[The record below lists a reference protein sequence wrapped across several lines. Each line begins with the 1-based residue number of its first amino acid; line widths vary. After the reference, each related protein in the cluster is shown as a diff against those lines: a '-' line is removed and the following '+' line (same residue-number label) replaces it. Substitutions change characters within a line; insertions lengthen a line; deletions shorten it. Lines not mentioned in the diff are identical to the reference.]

1 VVSPPE
7 EADQTARAARRFLI
21 GLSVASS
28 VPLVAVAP
36 PSDPICAAAVQVI
49 LSTSMLSRLLAI
61 DHAHGRS
68 AACITLALFA
78 GGAALATCWDVPL
91 AGPNVFVES
100 PAQVGRELG
109 VAAAVTALAALCIIA
124 HRFARFRAVA
134 CVLLIG
140 VHLAWLA
147 AAVAFAVLLAWTVP
161 IGVWIVAGLL
171 LVVSLATAI
180 ARRQRIY
187 LPIAVPLGFLIAAL
201 LSGWGREDGA
211 VRCDDYLRT
220 RASGAA
226 VLVPTA
232 PDLERCQAGERL
244 LVARYPRRIWEY
256 PDGERFLLTTQRG
269 LLNYARSGDRIIDW
283 FSGAVC
289 QVGVGAEQRPV
300 CFFDG
305 KAQAIVESPLR
316 DRVYVAGHDEREGA
330 VFALPRSG
338 PVRRLAEARVPASIG
353 GAMYVDDEHDVVGA
367 FEDRGRELYLLRASD
382 LAPLGTVPAPVL
394 PDASHYDQARHQGIV
409 CAGFGPVRRIDGQA
423 YAAVAFDGVPF
434 ACRPLAPSS
443 HYPSSWLALTWGC
456 DWDPT
461 ARRAYAAVASLGLI
475 EEIDY
480 DTGDILRRFPVGLG
494 VRSVAFD
501 ARRRRLYAA
510 FFLSG
515 DVIAIDLDSGATV
528 VRWFAGR
535 FVRQVTMSRDERSL
549 LVTSNLGIVRIPLPE
564 TGTAASS
571 ASAVLPPAF

>member
-1 VVSPPE
+1 
-7 EADQTARAARRFLI
+7 
-21 GLSVASS
+21 
-28 VPLVAVAP
+28 LVAVAP
-36 PSDPICAAAVQVI
+36 ASDPICARAVQVI
-49 LSTSMLSRLLAI
+49 LSTSMVSRLLAI
-61 DHAHGRS
+61 ERVQGRRS
-68 AACITLALFA
+68 ACITLALFA
-78 GGAALATCWDVPL
+78 VGAALATCWDVPL

-100 PAQVGRELG
+100 PAQVVRELG
-109 VAAAVTALAALCIIA
+109 LAAAVTALAALCMVA
-124 HRFARFRAVA
+124 HGFARLRAVA
-134 CVLLIG
+134 RVLLVG
-140 VHLAWLA
+140 VHLAWLT

-161 IGVWIVAGLL
+161 MSVWIAAGLL
-171 LVVSLATAI
+171 LVVAVATGMAGS
-180 ARRQRIY
+180 RRIHM
-187 LPIAVPLGFLIAAL
+187 PIAVPLGFLIAAL

-211 VRCDDYLRT
+211 IRCDDYLRA
-220 RASGAA
+220 RGSGAA

-244 LVARYPRRIWEY
+244 LVARYPRRLWEY

-269 LLNYARSGDRIIDW
+269 LLNYARKGDRIIDW
-283 FSGAVC
+283 FSGGVC
-289 QVGVGAEQRPV
+289 QIDVGAEQRPP
-300 CFFDG
+300 CFYDG

-316 DRVYVAGHDEREGA
+316 DRLYVAGHDQKGGA

-338 PVRRLAEARVPASIG
+338 PMRPLGEARVPASVG
-353 GAMYVDDEHDVVGA
+353 GAMYVDDEHDIIGA

-394 PDASHYDQARHQGIV
+394 PDASHYDEARHQGIV

-501 ARRRRLYAA
+501 ARRRRLYAG

-515 DVIAIDLDSGATV
+515 DVIAIDLTGGAPV
-528 VRWFAGR
+528 ARWFAGR
-535 FVRQVTMSRDERSL
+535 FVRQVTVSRDQRSL

-564 TGTAASS
+564 LGTAPVS
-571 ASAVLPPAF
+571 ASAALPPAS